1 MLSLVSGAV
10 LVAVSGTGFWY
21 FMPRN
26 GMVHPWV
33 TKPVLDSLIVIAIIG
48 IAAVGLAL
56 IVSAVGG

>member
-1 MLSLVSGAV
+1 MLSVVSGAV
-10 LVAVSGTGFWY
+10 LVAVSGTGLWY

-33 TKPVLDSLIVIAIIG
+33 TKPVLDSLIVITIIG

-56 IVSAVGG
+56 IVSAAAG